1 MSRILTIDNLCVS
14 YGSTPVLRGVSLSV
28 DSGEILGVVGE
39 SGSGKS
45 TTIYAALGILGSG
58 GKIENGTICY
68 KQSNLMEQ
76 KKEALRGL
84 RGKETV
90 SYTHLDVYKRQRL
103 LRMLGIK
110 TTPFWKSIVLNN
122 AVRQFKN
129 HSDFFAEGCRPII

>member
-58 GKIENGTICY
+58 GKIEHGSFCY
-68 KQSNLMEQ
+68 
-76 KKEALRGL
+76 
-84 RGKETV
+84 
-90 SYTHLDVYKRQRL
+90 
-103 LRMLGIK
+103 
-110 TTPFWKSIVLNN
+110 
-122 AVRQFKN
+122 
-129 HSDFFAEGCRPII
+129 